1 MLNDVKYAYLK
12 NLIYARFWN
21 FTFFCIPSKMVCS
34 LAIWTIFKSF
44 IFRGMDSK
52 ALKTFPNSSVNTNV
66 FFLCLLMSVLINY
79 TFIENYFIL
88 AFIFMYIVV
97 S

>member
-66 FFLCLLMSVLINY
+66 FFFY
-79 TFIENYFIL
+79 
-88 AFIFMYIVV
+88 AF
-97 S
+97 